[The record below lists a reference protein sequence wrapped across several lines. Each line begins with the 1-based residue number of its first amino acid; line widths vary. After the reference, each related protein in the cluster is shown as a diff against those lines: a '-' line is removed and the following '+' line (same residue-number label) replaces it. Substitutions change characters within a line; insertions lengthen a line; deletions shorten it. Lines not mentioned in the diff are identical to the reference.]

1 MQYTGYGMDMA
12 HFLLDQ
18 LLLLFM
24 LKHTYTVA
32 FDGAVM
38 IYNISATE

>member
-1 MQYTGYGMDMA
+1 MQYTGYGVDMA

-18 LLLLFM
+18 LLLLFKV
-24 LKHTYTVA
+24 KHTYTVA

-38 IYNISATE
+38 IYNMSANE